1 VRDWATS
8 SARVQITFQL
18 SELVEADDA
27 LALLNQAATLLRR
40 MEPGSQHHPMLQ
52 ALQYDELA
60 RRLVRLGHPRLAL
73 DALERVPERI
83 RTGHAHLYR
92 DSRWFALVAVG
103 ELARVLDELR
113 VEAQELDLTPLRA
126 QLARTLYAR
135 RITLL
140 ERSLDSDADTEEVVG
155 EAVRGWVRLNQ
166 ESEEEVEQLRL
177 RLQTESA

>member
-1 VRDWATS
+1 
-8 SARVQITFQL
+8 
-18 SELVEADDA
+18 
-27 LALLNQAATLLRR
+27 
-40 MEPGSQHHPMLQ
+40 
-52 ALQYDELA
+52 
-60 RRLVRLGHPRLAL
+60 
-73 DALERVPERI
+73 
-83 RTGHAHLYR
+83 
-92 DSRWFALVAVG
+92 VAVG